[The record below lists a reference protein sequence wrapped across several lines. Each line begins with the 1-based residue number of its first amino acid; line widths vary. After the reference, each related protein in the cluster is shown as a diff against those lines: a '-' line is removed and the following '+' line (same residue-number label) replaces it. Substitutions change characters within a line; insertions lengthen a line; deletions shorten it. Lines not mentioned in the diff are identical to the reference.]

1 MRLIK
6 NKIDYNGSGTV
17 TLCPEEPEDMV
28 GYFLHAHTHT
38 HADPDPNIVFCISGM
53 PTT

>member
-6 NKIDYNGSGTV
+6 NNIERGGSGSV

-28 GYFLHAHTHT
+28 IDAPQMLRYASAPFG
-38 HADPDPNIVFCISGM
+38 
-53 PTT
+53 